1 MDKEVKRML
10 LSFLPALA
18 FVIALWLVKYMEIR
32 SGYSL
37 TTFGVLPRTFSGLKG
52 VITSPFVHDDYK
64 HLISNSIPLLVLGA
78 GLFYFYK
85 SLAWRVVAGIYI
97 LSGFWLWLGGRESF
111 HIGASGLVYGLTTF
125 LFFSGVLRRETRLMA
140 LSLLVV
146 FLYGGMVWGL
156 FPLFRGMSW
165 EAHLF
170 GSLAGIL
177 FAFVYRKEG
186 PQRKVYQWEDESED
200 DDDENDYWKLPE
212 QQKSSVTAEDA
223 NNNTRS
229 VNIHYIYR
237 PEEKKPPPSDEKN

>member
-10 LSFLPALA
+10 LSFLPGLA
-18 FVIALWLVKYMEIR
+18 FVLVLWLVKYLEER
-32 SGYSL
+32 SGFSL
-37 TTFGVLPRTFSGLKG
+37 SSFGVLPRTVSGLKG
-52 VITSPFVHDDYK
+52 VITSPFVHGDYK
-64 HLISNSIPLLVLGA
+64 HLISNSIPLLVLGGA
-78 GLFYFYK
+78 LFYFYK
-85 SLAWRVVAGIYI
+85 SLAYRVIAGVY
-97 LSGFWLWLGGRESF
+97 LLGGFWLWLGGRESL

-156 FPLFRGMSW
+156 FPLFTGMSW

-170 GSLAGIL
+170 GSLAGLL

-186 PQRKVYQWEDESED
+186 PQRKVYQWEEED
-200 DDDENDYWKLPE
+200 DDTDDENAYWKLPE
-212 QQKSSVTAEDA
+212 QKTNTASG
-223 NNNTRS
+223 NSNS

-237 PEEKKPPPSDEKN
+237 QEEKKSTPPDEKN